1 MNIEESLI
9 RLLQNDATLV
19 SHTSSRV
26 YFTYAPED
34 ADYPLIVLQK
44 ISAVRE
50 QAFIHN
56 PDICHSRFQISVYA
70 EEYPTLKT
78 ISERINSTG
87 VLLDFTGKLYD
98 ATSGPQ
104 VDYTEYLNEV
114 ELITDPILG
123 LYGVALDWQISS
135 HE

>member
-1 MNIEESLI
+1 MNIEESLL
-9 RLLQNDATLV
+9 RLLQNDSTLV
-19 SHTSSRV
+19 SYTSSRI
-26 YFTYAPED
+26 YFAYAPED

-87 VLLDFTGKLYD
+87 VLLDFTGRLYD
-98 ATSGPQ
+98 ETSGAQ
-104 VDYTEYLNEV
+104 VDYTEYLNEA
-114 ELITDPILG
+114 ELIIDPIIG